1 MDGRYRFRLAGLA
14 CVAER
19 HDTVWT
25 VTVADV
31 SYARSES
38 LAEAIVEAA
47 GGTVA
52 AEVAREAADAFEAR
66 SSTGPIAQ
74 RNKPAAMGADE
85 AAEPVEPR
93 LEAPARTGRASVPAA
108 AARPDTVVRP

>member
-19 HDTVWT
+19 HETVWT

-31 SYARSES
+31 SYARPES
-38 LAEAIVEAA
+38 LAETIVEAA

-52 AEVAREAADAFEAR
+52 AEVAREAADGFDAR
-66 SSTGPIAQ
+66 
-74 RNKPAAMGADE
+74 
-85 AAEPVEPR
+85 
-93 LEAPARTGRASVPAA
+93 
-108 AARPDTVVRP
+108 RPQL

>member
-19 HDTVWT
+19 NDTVWT

-31 SYARSES
+31 SYARSEI

-52 AEVAREAADAFEAR
+52 ADVAREAADAFEAR
-66 SSTGPIAQ
+66 GSTGPIAQ
-74 RNKPAAMGADE
+74 RNKPAAMGAGE
-85 AAEPVEPR
+85 AAEPVELR
-93 LEAPARTGRASVPAA
+93 LEAPALTGRASVRAA
-108 AARPDTVVRP
+108 AARPGTVVRP

>member
-66 SSTGPIAQ
+66 SSTGPIAE
-74 RNKPAAMGADE
+74 RNKPAAMGAGE

-93 LEAPARTGRASVPAA
+93 LEAPARASGDWAGA
-108 AARPDTVVRP
+108 SEHRRG

>member
-1 MDGRYRFRLAGLA
+1 MRIETCSAHVIATWTAGIDFRLAGLA

-19 HDTVWT
+19 NDTVWT

-52 AEVAREAADAFEAR
+52 AEVAREAADTHLVQER
-66 SSTGPIAQ
+66 H
-74 RNKPAAMGADE
+74 R
-85 AAEPVEPR
+85 R
-93 LEAPARTGRASVPAA
+93 
-108 AARPDTVVRP
+108 